1 MGQCTTCGQ
10 WNSLQEAVESRS
22 VAQRERPRLAAGLT
36 LRKVGDIELE
46 EYPRLKAGVSEWDR
60 VLGGGIVPGSVVLV
74 GGDPGVG
81 KSTLLLQVA
90 DAVARGAA
98 PPGRQ
103 GSGAVDRD
111 RVWYIS
117 GEESLPQIGL
127 RARRLGLDPNAVS
140 LSSATDV
147 HSIIEAADENPPEVL
162 IVDSIQS
169 VYDPAIDSTPGSVTQ
184 LRECTLRLHQFAKE
198 RHVAVL
204 LVGHVTKEGVIAG
217 PKTLEHMVDAV
228 LYLEGERLQAYRLL
242 RSVKNRFGATSE
254 VGVFEMQDR
263 GLAEVPNP
271 SAAFLSDRVEGGSG
285 SAIVVTLE
293 GTRPM
298 LVEVQALVTRT
309 SLAMPR
315 RMTSGIDF
323 NRVVL
328 LAAVLTKRG
337 NVPFNTFDIH
347 VNVVGGLRI
356 EETAADL
363 GTALAMLSSYK
374 DVPIESTTVVI
385 GEVGLAGELR
395 SVGQMELRL
404 QEAAKLGFKRAI
416 VPRRARGAALQGGL
430 EIVEASTLR
439 EAAVRVGMG

>member
-1 MGQCTTCGQ
+1 
-10 WNSLQEAVESRS
+10 
-22 VAQRERPRLAAGLT
+22 
-36 LRKVGDIELE
+36 
-46 EYPRLKAGVSEWDR
+46 
-60 VLGGGIVPGSVVLV
+60 
-74 GGDPGVG
+74 
-81 KSTLLLQVA
+81 
-90 DAVARGAA
+90 
-98 PPGRQ
+98 
-103 GSGAVDRD
+103 
-111 RVWYIS
+111 
-117 GEESLPQIGL
+117 
-127 RARRLGLDPNAVS
+127 
-140 LSSATDV
+140 
-147 HSIIEAADENPPEVL
+147 
-162 IVDSIQS
+162 
-169 VYDPAIDSTPGSVTQ
+169 
-184 LRECTLRLHQFAKE
+184 
-198 RHVAVL
+198 
-204 LVGHVTKEGVIAG
+204 
-217 PKTLEHMVDAV
+217 
-228 LYLEGERLQAYRLL
+228 
-242 RSVKNRFGATSE
+242 
-254 VGVFEMQDR
+254 
-263 GLAEVPNP
+263 
-271 SAAFLSDRVEGGSG
+271 LSDRVEGGSG